1 MPLPA
6 IAHFPLVLALA
17 LGVAIVIELALLH
30 LKSAAQPRADHVI
43 ALLAAAVCGIAG
55 AAATVLHE
63 LNMRSAVDSGSVQ
76 VVELPADQAFTRDL
90 LAREFIDDYVTDP
103 EAISR
108 IFACFDCD
116 LVAFG
121 TRRLI
126 RRIFELPLEALTVRN
141 LRARAKQMADQA
153 AQQVRWDRERR
164 RNAGHNTHTD
174 LLLCAHLLRVSPGPM
189 YIMAACPPMRR
200 LSYHLNQE

>member
-63 LNMRSAVDSGSVQ
+63 LNTRSAVDSGSVQ

-141 LRARAKQMADQA
+141 LRARAKQMADAAA
-153 AQQVRWDRERR
+153 AQLRRDRQPICSEWRESR
-164 RNAGHNTHTD
+164 TGM
-174 LLLCAHLLRVSPGPM
+174 LLCAHLRSMSFGAM
-189 YIMAACPPMRR
+189 FAMTDCPPIRGR
-200 LSYHLNQE
+200 PDCLIQE